1 MPGYIEIKGA
11 YEPQF
16 EPIAEL
22 MRRQI
27 VRHGGGA
34 AASVFLEGKPVV
46 DIWAGSGRGDGTPWR
61 QDTMAPCYSA
71 TKGIVA
77 TALHMLATDGLIDY
91 EAPVAQY
98 WSEFA
103 CNGKEKITVRQ
114 LLSHQAGLHKII
126 PLLDKLTDIL
136 DWDLMVSRLAQT
148 KPDFRAGT
156 ATAYHAATFGWLVG
170 ELVRRVSGLTVPE
183 FLQER
188 MVGPLKL
195 DGLYVGNAETKMQR
209 MTDIVGMPELQRHGA
224 KPLTNE
230 YRVPLWVRSRDL
242 TELYRRGLTPRQL
255 GLLCSHPAYW
265 KACMPAINGVAT
277 ARSLAKMYAA
287 LSLGGELDGVQLVSE
302 EVVRQSAEVQT
313 KRADKVVFYPLHWR
327 LGYHRVDAFLM
338 DVPEAF
344 GHFALGGGGG
354 WANPKLKLSFA
365 FLHNAFPLSIVGQT
379 RSVMMTAAVY
389 ESLGIYR
396 GAYQT
401 LRHGP
406 VVDLVP
412 KRARSEA
419 RKHACGLAARTE

>member
-1 MPGYIEIKGA
+1 MPGNIEIKGA

-27 VRHGGGA
+27 MRYGGGA
-34 AASVFLEGKPVV
+34 AASVFLQGKPVV
-46 DIWAGSGRGDGTPWR
+46 DIWAGPARGDGTPWQ

-77 TALHMLATDGLIDY
+77 TAIHMLATDGLIDFD
-91 EAPVAQY
+91 APVAEY

-103 CNGKEKITVRQ
+103 CNGKEQITVRQ
-114 LLSHQAGLHKII
+114 LLSHQAGLHKML

-148 KPDFRAGT
+148 EPDFRPGT
-156 ATAYHAATFGWLVG
+156 ASAYHAVTFGWLVG
-170 ELVRRVSGLTVPE
+170 ELIRRISGLTVPQ
-183 FLQER
+183 FLEDR
-188 MVGPLKL
+188 MVGPMKL
-195 DGLYVGNAETKMQR
+195 DGLYVGNADIKMQR
-209 MTDIVGMPELQRHGA
+209 ITDVVGLPELQRNQA
-224 KPLTNE
+224 KPLTND
-230 YRVPLWVRSRDL
+230 YRVPSWVRPQEMS
-242 TELYRRGLTPRQL
+242 ELYRRGLTPRQL
-255 GLLCSHPAYW
+255 GQLFSHPAYW
-265 KACMPAINGVAT
+265 KACVPATNGVAT

-287 LSLGGELDGVQLVSE
+287 LSLGGELDGVRLVSE
-302 EVVRQSAEVQT
+302 EVVRRSAEVQT
-313 KRADKVVFYPLHWR
+313 KRADKVVLYPLHWR
-327 LGYHRVDAFLM
+327 LGYHRADALLM

-365 FLHNAFPLSIVGQT
+365 LLHNAFPLSIIGQT
-379 RSVMMTAAVY
+379 RSAMMTAAVY
-389 ESLGIYR
+389 ESLGIYK

-401 LRHGP
+401 LRQGP

-412 KRARSEA
+412 KRTR
-419 RKHACGLAARTE
+419 